1 MAAQRS
7 SRAANVVPAHARLL
21 SVVCT
26 LAAAAMAATCG
37 GQVKVD
43 DDSVDGAGGHG
54 GSAQQSVSN
63 NSSGPGPGPGPGPS
77 SVNASA
83 VSTSNGQ
90 GGSGAGGP
98 CFTCAGYIVDCVID
112 GPAPECDFQP
122 LCPGSDRLFAQLLG
136 CVCMVCAMECFNSC
150 NGQADDGPQCET
162 CQQGAVSGTCSGPFA
177 DCSNDA

>member
-1 MAAQRS
+1 VIMTAQRS
-7 SRAANVVPAHARLL
+7 GRDVAPARARLL

-26 LAAAAMAATCG
+26 LGAAVMAATCG

-43 DDSVDGAGGHG
+43 DDSGDGGNG

-63 NSSGPGPGPGPGPS
+63 NGSGPGPGPGPGPS

-83 VSTSNGQ
+83 ACSTSGQ
-90 GGSGAGGP
+90 GGAGAGGP

-112 GPAPECDFQP
+112 VPAPECDFQP
-122 LCPGSDRLFAQLLG
+122 LCPGSDQLFAQLLG

-150 NGQADDGPQCET
+150 NGQGDDGPQCAT